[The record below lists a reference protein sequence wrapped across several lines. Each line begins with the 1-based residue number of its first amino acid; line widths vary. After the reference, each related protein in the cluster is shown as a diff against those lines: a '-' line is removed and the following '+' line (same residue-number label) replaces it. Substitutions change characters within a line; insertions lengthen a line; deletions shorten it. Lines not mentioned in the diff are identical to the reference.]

1 MQIHPTADV
10 SPHATIGQD
19 TRIWNYA
26 QIREGAVIG
35 AECIIGRDVYV
46 DADVQIGN
54 RVKVQNSALLYGGAV
69 IADGVFIG
77 PRVCLT
83 NDRYPRAITPDGLLK
98 GIDDWTQGEIYI
110 GYGASIGAGA
120 IVVTGVRIGA
130 FAMVAAGA
138 VVTCDVPDYGL
149 VMGVPARLVGFV
161 CACGRPVLTASE
173 THTPFFLAGQPTPE
187 RPTPAQ
193 TFSSYQAA
201 TQVLHH
207 HHHATTPTQP
217 MGIACADCPSISTAV
232 A

>member
-10 SPHATIGQD
+10 SLQATIGQE
-19 TRIWNYA
+19 TRIWNHT
-26 QIREGAVIG
+26 QVREGARIG
-35 AECIIGRDVYV
+35 AECIIGRDVYI

-54 RVKVQNSALLYGGAV
+54 RVKIQNGALLYRGAV

-98 GIDDWTQGEIYI
+98 GVDDWTQGEIYI

-120 IVVTGVRIGA
+120 IVVTGVEIGQ

-138 VVTCDVPDYGL
+138 VVTQDVPAYGL
-149 VMGVPARLVGFV
+149 VRGVPARLVGSV
-161 CACGRPVLTASE
+161 CACGRPLPANGEPYGSDEGRTTTYAPPSDYAAS
-173 THTPFFLAGQPTPE
+173 
-187 RPTPAQ
+187 AQ
-193 TFSSYQAA
+193 
-201 TQVLHH
+201 LPHH
-207 HHHATTPTQP
+207 HHHAPPPRQS
-217 MGIACADCPSISTAV
+217 MGVTCPDCFPVSATV